1 MEKKL
6 LDAATKTELDALKFP
21 SKKVVHSAAEATGK
35 VIENKISD
43 KVMKAKPNP
52 DENSRNII
60 PAEKKEE
67 ISNMLRQAL

>member
-6 LDAATKTELDALKFP
+6 LDAATKTELDALKCP

-43 KVMKAKPNP
+43 KIMKAKPNP

-67 ISNMLRQAL
+67 ISNILRQAL